1 MGSDA
6 GRDREAAVGNRAVLG
21 AGLSLAAVVALV
33 VAVVWLVPGR
43 SPARCPS
50 NTGNESNRMVRVAT
64 EGEIVEIELSSTV
77 PFPTRALRPV
87 LRIGSQEFLLSRN
100 PDDGRLDTLIF
111 TVPAVDFPSLN
122 AGDDVVLYHG
132 QVPPTGMS
140 PGETDGWSVWVF
152 PPFDPSLLDC
162 LSDPS

>member
-1 MGSDA
+1 MGNDG
-6 GRDREAAVGNRAVLG
+6 GRDRKAAVGNRAVLG
-21 AGLSLAAVVALV
+21 AGLSLAAVVAV
-33 VAVVWLVPGR
+33 VLLVPGGR
-43 SPARCPS
+43 SPAICPS
-50 NTGNESNRMVRVAT
+50 NTGSEPNRMVRVAT
-64 EGEIVEIELSSTV
+64 VGEIVEIELSSTV

-132 QVPPTGMS
+132 QVPPAGMS
-140 PGETDGWSVWVF
+140 PGETDGWSVWAF

-162 LSDPS
+162 VPDPS